1 MLKATLFFSF
11 FERTLS
17 SCLDSIPKTMVGLTS
32 RVQKQTTLIA
42 YPNQAICWACE
53 ESIAWCA
60 GPLTAETV

>member
-1 MLKATLFFSF
+1 
-11 FERTLS
+11 
-17 SCLDSIPKTMVGLTS
+17 MVGLSS
-32 RVQKQTTLIA
+32 RVQKQATLIA